1 MHRPQRANHP
11 EAIQTIYRH
20 SATPLETPPR
30 RVGTGLF
37 LSYEP
42 ADSTNEAA
50 KAQRIAPWY
59 RKI

>member
-11 EAIQTIYRH
+11 ESTQTIYRH

-30 RVGTGLF
+30 QAGTALV
-37 LSYEP
+37 LNREP
-42 ADSTNEAA
+42 AHSTNEAA
-50 KAQRIAPWY
+50 RAQKFAPWY